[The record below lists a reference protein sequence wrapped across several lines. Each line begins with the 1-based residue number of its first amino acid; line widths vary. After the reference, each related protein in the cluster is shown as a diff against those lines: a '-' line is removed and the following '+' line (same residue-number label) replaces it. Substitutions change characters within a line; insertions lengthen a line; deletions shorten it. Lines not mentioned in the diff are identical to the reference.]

1 MKMIAE
7 EMVRSD
13 QILNNFEILK
23 DALHSIANRLDMGCE
38 RKGELRRILSLP
50 WTSRRM
56 EKEESK
62 YKEIK
67 SLLFWRISGW
77 VAREPKGQTDEGNA
91 EKTEIELP
99 VN

>member
-1 MKMIAE
+1 MVHRMKMIAE

-50 WTSRRM
+50 
-56 EKEESK
+56 
-62 YKEIK
+62 
-67 SLLFWRISGW
+67 
-77 VAREPKGQTDEGNA
+77 
-91 EKTEIELP
+91 
-99 VN
+99 